1 MSDGRRAIREAV
13 TGPLPGRFSGFC
25 ERLQLVRPDQFIER
39 VLDRIFGVGRVLG
52 AVASAAALLVALV
65 AATAFALSI
74 RLRADELA
82 LMQRLGASRARVAVF
97 LAVEAVFLLAVAIAV
112 AVVLAGVA
120 PMAASVVLRVATG
133 A

>member
-1 MSDGRRAIREAV
+1 M
-13 TGPLPGRFSGFC
+13 
-25 ERLQLVRPDQFIER
+25 RPNQFIER

-97 LAVEAVFLLAVAIAV
+97 LAVEGVFRLVVALAIAIAV
-112 AVVLAGVA
+112 MLAGVA
-120 PMAASVVLRVATG
+120 PMAAPVVLRVASG
-133 A
+133 G